1 MGRYYLGINMLTIH
15 HLRVGR
21 SLFTVWLLEELG
33 IEYNLIEYNRDPETM
48 RAPPELKSVH
58 PLGKSPVID
67 DDGLVL
73 SESGAIA
80 VYLLEKHDIDKRFS
94 PLRSDLPAWA
104 EYNQWLHYA
113 EGSVFTPL
121 MMKLLSLRAGG
132 TLGLLD
138 TFADP
143 EVELH
148 FSHIANQLGDNEY
161 ILGNQLSGAD
171 FGIGYMV
178 NMAHMLG
185 LLEPFPS
192 LVAYV
197 ERLRAR
203 PAFLRAIDR
212 AVE

>member
-1 MGRYYLGINMLTIH
+1 MLTIH
-15 HLRVGR
+15 HLRIGR
-21 SLFTVWLLEELG
+21 SLFTVWLLEELEL
-33 IEYNLIEYNRDPETM
+33 EYDLVEYRRDPETM
-48 RAPPELKSVH
+48 RAPPELKNVH

-80 VYLLEKHDIDKRFS
+80 TYLLEKHDSQNRFS
-94 PLRSDLPAWA
+94 PPRSDLRAWA

-121 MMKLLSLRAGG
+121 MMKLLSMRAGG
-132 TLGLLD
+132 TVEMLD
-138 TFADP
+138 AFADP

-148 FSHIANQLGDNEY
+148 FSHIANKLGDNDY
-161 ILGNQLSGAD
+161 ILGSSLSGAD

-178 NMAHMLG
+178 NMANMLG
-185 LLEPFPS
+185 LLAPYPT
-192 LVAYV
+192 LVEYV
-197 ERLRAR
+197 ERIRAR
-203 PAFLRAIDR
+203 PAFQRAVSR